1 MHVMDILA
9 PFARTGRIGPARIG
23 AELSDV
29 TEALGP
35 PWACGS
41 STGADGLP
49 YLYAYGC
56 LEVTTCHAH
65 CQVIHSIVV
74 QTDWATMEWPSQEP
88 GRSETF
94 PGRPACSEV
103 LRALDGAGCTWET
116 YEPLTCDDQCAI
128 RVPVSGAILVFD
140 TENVPEPL
148 LCSVSVAVD
157 RPHGCGS
164 HSR

>member
-1 MHVMDILA
+1 M
-9 PFARTGRIGPARIG
+9 ARRLEGSAQGRIGPARWRFHLFQAKLDSPRAPVHPHG
-23 AELSDV
+23 TLSALFSALPNHSPPFNGRHRSSPDDV
-29 TEALGP
+29 AP
-35 PWACGS
+35 HV
-41 STGADGLP
+41 TGRASP
-49 YLYAYGC
+49 RA
-56 LEVTTCHAH
+56 
-65 CQVIHSIVV
+65 
-74 QTDWATMEWPSQEP
+74 WPSQEP

-94 PGRPACSEV
+94 PGRPAYSEV